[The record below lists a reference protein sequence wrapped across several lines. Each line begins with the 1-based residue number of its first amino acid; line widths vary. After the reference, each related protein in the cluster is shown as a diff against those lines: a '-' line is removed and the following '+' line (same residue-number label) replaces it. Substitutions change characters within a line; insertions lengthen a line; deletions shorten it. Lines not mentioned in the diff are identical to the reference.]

1 MLDWGNAARYR
12 ARVKTMKLHTK
23 KKINY
28 KFMTRNKTRWNCSL
42 RKIHYNLSKYP
53 SWSALLSLQMLHSF
67 DIRLH
72 LWWLSSL
79 QRGSVLK
86 ICSLHLIDARKK
98 IMRHHKLQI
107 KLLRITDINDF
118 KFTLSAVTSI
128 AFKPSEDIM
137 STATRARF
145 YFDPSS
151 TAIDGRV
158 QRSVY
163 TKPTLHESQNIT
175 RK

>member
-1 MLDWGNAARYR
+1 M
-12 ARVKTMKLHTK
+12 
-23 KKINY
+23 
-28 KFMTRNKTRWNCSL
+28 
-42 RKIHYNLSKYP
+42 
-53 SWSALLSLQMLHSF
+53 
-67 DIRLH
+67 
-72 LWWLSSL
+72 

-98 IMRHHKLQI
+98 IMRRYKLQI

-137 STATRARF
+137 STATLARF